1 LTPARARLGI
11 GTVIALYGRMLRL
24 ALLGLVTT
32 WLTALVRLMRSWRA
46 AVPALAEERA
56 LPQRRA

>member
-1 LTPARARLGI
+1 MLRI
-11 GTVIALYGRMLRL
+11 GTVIAPYDRMLRL

-56 LPQRRA
+56 LPQRAA